1 MAIVTFL
8 GTTDEV
14 STCDCCGKTRLKST
28 VALSLNGGEAVYY
41 GVVCAARAIGRS
53 EKEVRAGARAADK
66 AKALAKGEVE
76 RKAYH
81 DAFVARQ
88 ERWAAWLQANGT
100 GRDSYEREASLGGY
114 APAWRAFLASDR
126 AAA

>member
-14 STCDCCGKTRLKST
+14 STCDCCGKTRLKSA
-28 VALSLNGGEAVYY
+28 VALSLDGGEAVYY

-66 AKALAKGEVE
+66 AKAKAKAEAEQKAHHAAFMAE
-76 RKAYH
+76 R
-81 DAFVARQ
+81 D
-88 ERWAAWLQANGT
+88 RWGAWLRANGT
-100 GRDSYEREASLGGY
+100 GRDEHEQEKSLGGY
-114 APAWRAFLASDR
+114 AAAWRAFRASEK